1 MDENNKPNEQ
11 QAPGNNT
18 ARVESEPKTLAAGEA
33 APAGGPEADAF
44 KEKVVEAVK
53 TCYDPEI
60 PVNIYEL
67 GLIYEIN
74 VTPPSEVSV
83 KMTLTS
89 PACPAAMSLPG
100 EVEDKIRVMANANEV
115 KVEVVWDPPWNTSMM
130 SEAAKLQ
137 LGMM

>member
-1 MDENNKPNEQ
+1 MDENNKNNEQ
-11 QAPGNNT
+11 QAAGN
-18 ARVESEPKTLAAGEA
+18 APVAAKSETEQPAAEPASANGGAEGEA
-33 APAGGPEADAF
+33 L
-44 KEKVVEAVK
+44 KEKVVEAIK

-67 GLIYEIN
+67 GLIYDVS
-74 VTPPSEVSV
+74 VTPSSEVAV

-89 PACPAAMSLPG
+89 PACPAAQSLPG
-100 EVEDKIRVMANANEV
+100 EVEDKIRVMAKPKDV
-115 KVEVVWDPPWNTSMM
+115 KVEVVWDPPWNPDMM